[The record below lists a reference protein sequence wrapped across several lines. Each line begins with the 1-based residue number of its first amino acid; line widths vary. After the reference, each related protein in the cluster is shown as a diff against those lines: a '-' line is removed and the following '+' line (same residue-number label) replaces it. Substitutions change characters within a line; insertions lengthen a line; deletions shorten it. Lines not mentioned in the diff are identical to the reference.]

1 MASVRFVC
9 MFKYS
14 GAEVEPCEV
23 PALGNVAMIHTV
35 DFVSWAKCVAAH
47 DGEPPL

>member
-1 MASVRFVC
+1 

-23 PALGNVAMIHTV
+23 PALGNVAVIHTV
-35 DFVSWAKCVAAH
+35 DFVWAKCVAAH